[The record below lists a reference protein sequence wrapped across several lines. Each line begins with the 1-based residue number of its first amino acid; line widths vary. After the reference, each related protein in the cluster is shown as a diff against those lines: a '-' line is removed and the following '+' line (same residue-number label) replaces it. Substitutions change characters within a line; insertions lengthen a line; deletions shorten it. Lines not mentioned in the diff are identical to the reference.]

1 MRFLSISSKIAALFV
16 VLVVVQPASAQTSFI
31 NFESGHV
38 RPMAMSPDGSRLFV
52 ANTPD
57 NRLEI
62 FDIDGSGLTFAESVP
77 VGMEPVAVAALS
89 NSTVYVVN
97 HLSDSVSVVD
107 VGSSPAAVVRTLL
120 VGDEPRDI
128 VFAGTGGT
136 SRAFVTTARRG
147 QHRTHASIA
156 GVPGAGDPDFLTDGI
171 GRADVWVFD
180 TTALGAAVGGVP
192 EEILTVFSDTPR
204 ALAVSNDGS
213 TVYVAGF
220 NTGNQTTVVSSG
232 AVCDG
237 FAGASACSGDG
248 ITSPGG
254 LPGGDLPGGNPGPTV
269 DGNGI
274 IAPEVGLIVKYNRAT
289 STWEDE
295 LGRNWNN
302 GVRFDL
308 PDEDVF
314 AIDADSLA
322 QVAVHAHV
330 GTTLFNMAVHPG
342 GDLFVSNTESINEVR
357 FEGPGIVGGSTV
369 QGHLAE
375 SRITVID
382 NPNTTDMTGASVK
395 PRHLNKHIDY
405 NTLANEPGFDA
416 TAKNHSLA
424 TPLEIVFNSLGTTM
438 YVAAFGSN
446 LIGVFD
452 PATVEGDTFDP
463 TLTSSGYLAVSGGGP
478 SGLVLDET
486 NNRLYVTTRFDNSV
500 SVIDLGTGAEEAH
513 LSLHNPEPAVVTDGR
528 PFLYD
533 AFETSGNGEASCA
546 SCHTFGDMDQLAWD
560 LGNPDDHVT
569 DNPANI
575 KLLAGAGPAVN
586 GGADNDEFHPMK
598 GPMTTQTLRGLSNSG
613 PMHWRG
619 DRADGFFGQGLDE
632 ELSFNNFIV
641 AFEGLVG
648 RATPIAEADMQKFTD
663 FALTLTLPPNPV
675 RAIDNSLTPDEQGGS
690 DFYLSSRKS
699 DGVDIPNLGFT
710 CDGCHTLA
718 PALGFF
724 GTNGD
729 ASFENEEQILK
740 IAHLRNLY
748 QKVGMFGMPAVPF
761 FQSGEN
767 AHKGD
772 QIRGFGFLHDGST
785 DTIFRF
791 FNATVFNN
799 TGAVGF
805 DGPMGGDVKR
815 RQMERFMLAFDTDL
829 APVVG
834 QQVTLDSTNAGV
846 AGGRIDLL
854 IQRAGSTFVSKVLGG
869 VVTECDLIVK
879 GNIGGVARGWVM
891 NSGGDFDSDVEAEA
905 ALTDVALRAL
915 AASPGQELTYTC
927 VPPGSGVRMGIDR
940 DEDTV
945 RDGDDNCPTTANS
958 SQVDSDDDGI
968 GNACDPDAPPMLCSP
983 APLPDGA
990 CNLTEP
996 GNSLKSSIS
1005 ISDKTPDDKDK
1016 LQYKWNR
1023 GVAVSVGQ
1031 FGDPVEDSDTIRLCI
1046 YDDVGL
1052 QRELD
1057 LPTGGVEPLC
1067 GTKPCWKATGTKGF
1081 KYKNKAGS
1089 ADGVT
1094 SAKFK
1099 AGDPGKSQV
1108 QVKGNG
1114 TSLFPPATA
1123 GLSNVVVQ
1131 LLIDDGVT
1139 TECFKTS
1146 FPTFAIKK
1154 QDDQTFKAKGGP

>member
-314 AIDADSLA
+314 AIDADSWA

-486 NNRLYVTTRFDNSV
+486 NNQ
-500 SVIDLGTGAEEAH
+500 
-513 LSLHNPEPAVVTDGR
+513 PA
-528 PFLYD
+528 
-533 AFETSGNGEASCA
+533 
-546 SCHTFGDMDQLAWD
+546 
-560 LGNPDDHVT
+560 
-569 DNPANI
+569 
-575 KLLAGAGPAVN
+575 
-586 GGADNDEFHPMK
+586 
-598 GPMTTQTLRGLSNSG
+598 
-613 PMHWRG
+613 
-619 DRADGFFGQGLDE
+619 
-632 ELSFNNFIV
+632 
-641 AFEGLVG
+641 
-648 RATPIAEADMQKFTD
+648 
-663 FALTLTLPPNPV
+663 
-675 RAIDNSLTPDEQGGS
+675 
-690 DFYLSSRKS
+690 
-699 DGVDIPNLGFT
+699 
-710 CDGCHTLA
+710 
-718 PALGFF
+718 
-724 GTNGD
+724 
-729 ASFENEEQILK
+729 
-740 IAHLRNLY
+740 
-748 QKVGMFGMPAVPF
+748 
-761 FQSGEN
+761 QSG
-767 AHKGD
+767 
-772 QIRGFGFLHDGST
+772 
-785 DTIFRF
+785 
-791 FNATVFNN
+791 
-799 TGAVGF
+799 
-805 DGPMGGDVKR
+805 
-815 RQMERFMLAFDTDL
+815 
-829 APVVG
+829 
-834 QQVTLDSTNAGV
+834 
-846 AGGRIDLL
+846 AGGRD
-854 IQRAGSTFVSKVLGG
+854 RRPS
-869 VVTECDLIVK
+869 
-879 GNIGGVARGWVM
+879 
-891 NSGGDFDSDVEAEA
+891 
-905 ALTDVALRAL
+905 
-915 AASPGQELTYTC
+915 
-927 VPPGSGVRMGIDR
+927 VP
-940 DEDTV
+940 
-945 RDGDDNCPTTANS
+945 
-958 SQVDSDDDGI
+958 
-968 GNACDPDAPPMLCSP
+968 L
-983 APLPDGA
+983 
-990 CNLTEP
+990 
-996 GNSLKSSIS
+996 
-1005 ISDKTPDDKDK
+1005 
-1016 LQYKWNR
+1016 
-1023 GVAVSVGQ
+1023 
-1031 FGDPVEDSDTIRLCI
+1031 
-1046 YDDVGL
+1046 
-1052 QRELD
+1052 
-1057 LPTGGVEPLC
+1057 
-1067 GTKPCWKATGTKGF
+1067 
-1081 KYKNKAGS
+1081 
-1089 ADGVT
+1089 
-1094 SAKFK
+1094 
-1099 AGDPGKSQV
+1099 
-1108 QVKGNG
+1108 
-1114 TSLFPPATA
+1114 
-1123 GLSNVVVQ
+1123 
-1131 LLIDDGVT
+1131 
-1139 TECFKTS
+1139 
-1146 FPTFAIKK
+1146 
-1154 QDDQTFKAKGGP
+1154 